1 MSYGETITVVI
12 DGRRAYATA
21 MSGVDAGQAVRTVR
35 SYLRWVTRAKP
46 GDYLIALSA
55 VSASM
60 PLIGR
65 HIQPISGMAALGVCG
80 RTYLPGI
87 VSSMARARF
96 DPGGYQLLREQLA
109 LTPAVLTEA
118 LQGIVSADDL
128 AHPWPSHP
136 QRAPLWKA
144 AGQRR
149 YVHRPSVHY
158 GDHPSQVLDV
168 WRSQEHPGTPAPVL
182 VYIPG
187 GAWVFG
193 SRTLQGHALMAHLVR
208 RGWVCL
214 SLEYRTSPQHR
225 WPRQMTDVKAAIAWA
240 RAHVGE
246 FGGDPEFIVAAG
258 CSAGGHLATLAGLT
272 ANDPQWQTELP
283 ADADTSVDAV
293 VSLYGLYDWQDR
305 STIQRARFMEFLER
319 VVVKRSQARH
329 PEMFDA
335 ASPVGRI
342 HEAAPP
348 FLVVHGSRDS
358 LIPVGEAR
366 AFVGKL
372 RSVSAA
378 TVGYVELPGVGHG
391 FDLIDGSRTGAVVAA
406 IGRFLRQIHQDR
418 PAAKAGAAI

>member
-149 YVHRPSVHY
+149 YVHRSSVHY

-214 SLEYRTSPQHR
+214 SLQRPAPEHPCAARYVDEYRS
-225 WPRQMTDVKAAIAWA
+225 
-240 RAHVGE
+240 GN
-246 FGGDPEFIVAAG
+246 AG
-258 CSAGGHLATLAGLT
+258 VFLAPPYVEYLAG
-272 ANDPQWQTELP
+272 
-283 ADADTSVDAV
+283 VIAV
-293 VSLYGLYDWQDR
+293 VHR
-305 STIQRARFMEFLER
+305 RPMHI
-319 VVVKRSQARH
+319 
-329 PEMFDA
+329 A
-335 ASPVGRI
+335 ALPSRLPQGSP
-342 HEAAPP
+342 
-348 FLVVHGSRDS
+348 
-358 LIPVGEAR
+358 
-366 AFVGKL
+366 L
-372 RSVSAA
+372 RM
-378 TVGYVELPGVGHG
+378 
-391 FDLIDGSRTGAVVAA
+391 
-406 IGRFLRQIHQDR
+406 
-418 PAAKAGAAI
+418 

>member
-1 MSYGETITVVI
+1 M
-12 DGRRAYATA
+12 
-21 MSGVDAGQAVRTVR
+21 
-35 SYLRWVTRAKP
+35 
-46 GDYLIALSA
+46 
-55 VSASM
+55 AS
-60 PLIGR
+60 
-65 HIQPISGMAALGVCG
+65 
-80 RTYLPGI
+80 
-87 VSSMARARF
+87 ARF
-96 DPGGYQLLREQLA
+96 DPGGYQLRRQQLA
-109 LTPAVLTEA
+109 LTPTVLTEA

-149 YVHRPSVHY
+149 YVHRSSVHY

-168 WRSQEHPGTPAPVL
+168 WRSQEHPGAPAPVL
-182 VYIPG
+182 IYIPG

-240 RAHVGE
+240 RANVAD
-246 FGGDPEFIVAAG
+246 FGGDPNFVVAAG

-272 ANDPQWQTELP
+272 ANDPQWQADLP

-305 STIQRARFMEFLER
+305 STVQRARFMEFLER
-319 VVVKRSQARH
+319 VVVKRSQVRH
-329 PEMFDA
+329 PELFSS
-335 ASPVGRI
+335 ASPVNRV
-342 HEAAPP
+342 HDAAPP
-348 FLVVHGSRDS
+348 FLVVHGSRDA

-366 AFVGKL
+366 AFVHKL
-372 RSVSAA
+372 RSVSAT

-391 FDLIDGSRTGAVVAA
+391 FDLIDGARTGAVVAA
-406 IGRFLRQIHQDR
+406 IGRFLRQVHQNR
-418 PAAKAGAAI
+418 SAAEAGAAV

>member
-1 MSYGETITVVI
+1 M
-12 DGRRAYATA
+12 
-21 MSGVDAGQAVRTVR
+21 
-35 SYLRWVTRAKP
+35 
-46 GDYLIALSA
+46 
-55 VSASM
+55 AS
-60 PLIGR
+60 
-65 HIQPISGMAALGVCG
+65 
-80 RTYLPGI
+80 
-87 VSSMARARF
+87 ARF
-96 DPGGYQLLREQLA
+96 DPGGHQLRRQQLA
-109 LTPAVLTEA
+109 LTPTVLTEA

-149 YVHRPSVHY
+149 YVHRSSVHY

-168 WRSQEHPGTPAPVL
+168 WRSQEHPGAPAPVL

-240 RAHVGE
+240 RANVAD

-272 ANDPQWQTELP
+272 ANDPQWQAELP

-305 STIQRARFMEFLER
+305 STVQRARFMEFLER
-319 VVVKRSQARH
+319 VVVKRSQVRH
-329 PEMFDA
+329 PEVFDA
-335 ASPVGRI
+335 ASPVDRI

-366 AFVGKL
+366 AFVDKL

-391 FDLIDGSRTGAVVAA
+391 FDLVDGARTRRSCRRHRTIPPSDPPGSIGCRSRRGHLTPGAMA
-406 IGRFLRQIHQDR
+406 FDSYDTQSSTR
-418 PAAKAGAAI
+418 PAHRREIVFSRSSRLRRVLTSSVSIAPIVKRATSST

>member
-1 MSYGETITVVI
+1 MG
-12 DGRRAYATA
+12 GPRAYAAA
-21 MSGVDAGQAVRTVR
+21 MSRVEAGQAVRTAR
-35 SYLRWVTRAKP
+35 SCLRWITQAKP

-55 VSASM
+55 VSAST

-65 HIQPISGMAALGVCG
+65 YIQPISGMAALGVCG

-87 VSSMARARF
+87 ISSMASARF
-96 DPGGYQLLREQLA
+96 DPGGYQLRRQQLA
-109 LTPAVLTEA
+109 LTPTVLTEA

-149 YVHRPSVHY
+149 YVHRSSVHY
-158 GDHPSQVLDV
+158 GDHPSQLLDV
-168 WRSQEHPGTPAPVL
+168 WRNQEHPGAPAPVL
-182 VYIPG
+182 IYIPG

-193 SRTLQGHALMAHLVR
+193 SRTLQGHALMAHLIR
-208 RGWVCL
+208 RGWICL

-225 WPRQMTDVKAAIAWA
+225 WPRQMTDVKAGIAWA
-240 RAHVGE
+240 RANVAD
-246 FGGDPEFIVAAG
+246 FGGDPKFVVAAG

-293 VSLYGLYDWQDR
+293 VSLYGLYDWHDR
-305 STIQRARFMEFLER
+305 STVQRARFMEFLER
-319 VVVKRSQARH
+319 VVVKRSQVRH
-329 PEMFDA
+329 PEVFEA
-335 ASPVGRI
+335 ASPVDRI

-358 LIPVGEAR
+358 LIPVDEAR
-366 AFVGKL
+366 AFVQKL

-391 FDLIDGSRTGAVVAA
+391 FDLVDGARTGAVVAA
-406 IGRFLRQIHQDR
+406 IGRFLHQIHQNR
-418 PAAKAGAAI
+418 SAAEAGTAI

>member
-1 MSYGETITVVI
+1 M
-12 DGRRAYATA
+12 
-21 MSGVDAGQAVRTVR
+21 
-35 SYLRWVTRAKP
+35 TRATP

-55 VSASM
+55 VSAST
-60 PLIGR
+60 PVIGR
-65 HIQPISGMAALGVCG
+65 HIQPITGMAALGVCG
-80 RTYLPGI
+80 RAYLPGI
-87 VSSMARARF
+87 ISAMASARF
-96 DPGGYQLLREQLA
+96 DPGGYQLRRQQLA
-109 LTPAVLTEA
+109 LTPSVLTEA

-149 YVHRPSVHY
+149 YVHRSSVHY
-158 GDHPSQVLDV
+158 GNHPSQVLDV
-168 WRSQEHPGTPAPVL
+168 WRSQEHPSAPAPVL

-240 RAHVGE
+240 RANVAE
-246 FGGDPEFIVAAG
+246 FGGDPKFIVAAG
-258 CSAGGHLATLAGLT
+258 CSAGGHLATLVGLT

-305 STIQRARFMEFLER
+305 STVQRARFMEFLER
-319 VVVKRSQARH
+319 VVVKRSQVRH
-329 PEMFDA
+329 PEVFDD

-358 LIPVGEAR
+358 LIPVDEAR
-366 AFVGKL
+366 AFVQKL

-391 FDLIDGSRTGAVVAA
+391 FDLIDGARTGAVVAA
-406 IGRFLRQIHQDR
+406 IGRFLRQIHQNR
-418 PAAKAGAAI
+418 SGAEQTRRSETAAS